1 MTDDQRIQNMTKR
14 KITLAHSPD
23 ADDAFMFYGLAKN
36 RLDTG
41 DLEFEHHLK
50 DIQSLNVDAVN
61 EKYDVTAVSFGM
73 YPNIADK
80 YALLSSGSS
89 IGDGYGPIVV
99 SKEPIDAAKL
109 SDYLVAVPGENTSAF
124 ISLKLFCPDLKYTV
138 MDFNEI
144 QEAVAEGKVPA
155 GLLIHEGQLT
165 YHEEGLH
172 KVIDLG
178 EWWKKETGLP
188 LPMGG
193 NAIKRSLGDDLM
205 HRTSKILRESIQ
217 YSLDHR
223 SEALDYAMGFGRGL
237 DKDRA
242 DRFVGMWVNELT
254 VDYGERGREA
264 VRTFLSRAAAAG
276 LLPEVKSFDFY

>member
-1 MTDDQRIQNMTKR
+1 MTDKQT
-14 KITLAHSPD
+14 ITLAHSPD
-23 ADDAFMFYGLAKN
+23 ADDAFMFYGLAKD
-36 RLDTG
+36 RLETG
-41 DLEFEHHLK
+41 NLAFKHVLK
-50 DIQSLNVDAVN
+50 DIQSLNVDALYEV
-61 EKYDVTAVSFGM
+61 YDVTAVSFGM

-99 SKEPIDAAKL
+99 SKEPLDAAEL
-109 SDYLVAVPGENTSAF
+109 SKTLVAVPGENTSAF
-124 ISLKLFCPDLKYTV
+124 ISLKLFCPDLQYVV

-144 QEAVAEGKVPA
+144 QEAVIDGKVPA

-165 YHEEGLH
+165 YQEEGLH

-193 NAIKRSLGDDLM
+193 NAIKRSLGEEVM
-205 HRTSKILRESIQ
+205 RRASTILRESIQ

-223 SEALDYAMGFGRGL
+223 SEALDYAMSFGRGL
-237 DKDRA
+237 DKERA

-254 VDYGERGREA
+254 VDYGDRGREA
-264 VRTFLSRAAAAG
+264 VRTFLTRATEAG